1 MSIFNFLGKSRISE
15 FHPKSF
21 ITLGTDQNI
30 SLQAFGNDTFRK
42 SYINRTCNVPVCSNQ
57 IPHIYGFWKPLLQI
71 IIRVFRTLPILC
83 LIHIVRMLFDKLSLQ
98 VKCHGAFC
106 SFAHLVVFLGT
117 MAGFKCWESPTSVQ
131 IKFRNLVPP
140 KLLDQ
145 WSWSLLKTGSL
156 CSIDWLMCQQKSL
169 KILVELHESVTER
182 LCLRMSHKK
191 TCSIFLAGRVRR
203 NY

>member
-1 MSIFNFLGKSRISE
+1 MFPSGHLGMTHSVKATLTEPVTYRFAQTKYRTSMVLKTTPTNFNSI
-15 FHPKSF
+15 
-21 ITLGTDQNI
+21 
-30 SLQAFGNDTFRK
+30 
-42 SYINRTCNVPVCSNQ
+42 
-57 IPHIYGFWKPLLQI
+57 
-71 IIRVFRTLPILC
+71 FRTLPILC
-83 LIHIVRMLFDKLSLQ
+83 FIDIVRMLFDKLSLQ
-98 VKCHGAFC
+98 VKCRGAFC

-117 MAGFKCWESPTSVQ
+117 MAGFKCWVSPTIVQ